1 MDAVT
6 SLALI
11 PVVGVAATWLAWRLR
26 IPSILLLLGAG
37 LLLGPVLGW
46 LNPDQLFGDL
56 LAPLVTLAVALILF
70 EGGLSLTRA
79 ELATGGRVVAL
90 LVTVGVG
97 ITFACALMLALTVLG
112 LPGDVSTVLAAVVV
126 VTGPTVV
133 GPILAMVRPS
143 GPAGPVLKAEGILI
157 DPLGAVLAALV
168 FEAAFATNDSN
179 RVIDVIGGL
188 AAFAL
193 VGVAVGLAGA
203 VAAVVLLRRYLVPD
217 ALTTALGLALALGI
231 FAAANAAVD
240 ESGLL
245 AVTIM
250 GIAIGTQQ
258 RREVRALLEFNET
271 VRVLL
276 IASLFVVLGARIT
289 DAEIAAIRWQTFVFV
304 AGLILVARPV
314 SVLVCTL
321 RSSLDWRA
329 KVFTAWMAPR
339 GIVAAS
345 ISSVFALRLAQ
356 QGEPAGAELVPAV
369 FLTVVLTL
377 AVYGLTAAPL
387 ARRLALAEPDP
398 QGVLILG
405 ASPLAI
411 ALGKALH
418 DAGLRVLLADTDG
431 DSLAAAAALDL
442 PSLPGQRA
450 HRARAERP
458 GSARHRAAPHGHR
471 QRRSGRTGRPALLV
485 DLRPGRG
492 LRGADPA
499 RGGRPP
505 AGRGGAARAAAGD
518 PWPRLRRPHRAAR
531 RAARCY
537 GPTP

>member
-1 MDAVT
+1 M
-6 SLALI
+6 
-11 PVVGVAATWLAWRLR
+11 
-26 IPSILLLLGAG
+26 
-37 LLLGPVLGW
+37 
-46 LNPDQLFGDL
+46 
-56 LAPLVTLAVALILF
+56 
-70 EGGLSLTRA
+70 
-79 ELATGGRVVAL
+79 
-90 LVTVGVG
+90 
-97 ITFACALMLALTVLG
+97 
-112 LPGDVSTVLAAVVV
+112 
-126 VTGPTVV
+126 
-133 GPILAMVRPS
+133 
-143 GPAGPVLKAEGILI
+143 
-157 DPLGAVLAALV
+157 
-168 FEAAFATNDSN
+168 
-179 RVIDVIGGL
+179 
-188 AAFAL
+188 
-193 VGVAVGLAGA
+193 
-203 VAAVVLLRRYLVPD
+203 
-217 ALTTALGLALALGI
+217 
-231 FAAANAAVD
+231 D

-304 AGLILVARPV
+304 AGLILVARPL

-329 KVFTAWMAPR
+329 KVFAAWMAPR

-377 AVYGLTAAPL
+377 AVYGLSAAPL

-418 DAGLRVLLADTDG
+418 DVGLRVLLADTDG

-442 PSLPGQRA
+442 PTHHGSVLTEHALSDLDLHGIGRLLTA
-450 HRARAERP
+450 TANAEAAALAAMLYSSIFGRAEVYEVPVLQGVGDHQLVEEELHARRLATHGLGFVALTEQLEHGAVLRTDTVTSTSDPAMDDDSHRLPLFCVRP
-458 GSARHRAAPHGHR
+458 DGHVGDGHARSAVPGGPG
-471 QRRSGRTGRPALLV
+471 RSGDLVRAGRLSTVRGRRAPRTGRRGRGCPGRAPPCATTAGRRRRPGGAWP
-485 DLRPGRG
+485 RPGR
-492 LRGADPA
+492 PA
-499 RGGRPP
+499 TPV
-505 AGRGGAARAAAGD
+505 
-518 PWPRLRRPHRAAR
+518 R
-531 RAARCY
+531 RACSRWPGRACR
-537 GPTP
+537 GSG